1 MAANGPKRKIY
12 RGDVSENHPQQH
24 EALTDVSGILPGN
37 LLAVNG
43 DGEFVNHGTQGYVY
57 VANAPPCMDPLTY
70 VYEAGET
77 GFGYV
82 PRSRDVYLM
91 RAVAGLTFAKD
102 APLYSN
108 GAGKI
113 TTTVGSNTLVGYAHF
128 AQTSATALN
137 DLIDVRIK

>member
-1 MAANGPKRKIY
+1 MALNGPKRKIY
-12 RGDVSENHPQQH
+12 RGDVSENHPQQY
-24 EALTDVSGILPGN
+24 EALIDTSGVLPGN
-37 LLAVNG
+37 VLAVNAT
-43 DGEFVNHGTQGYVY
+43 DEFVNHSTQGYLY

-77 GFGYV
+77 GFGYI

-91 RAVAGLTFAKD
+91 RAVAGLTVAKD

-108 GAGKI
+108 GSGQVTA
-113 TTTVGSNTLVGYAHF
+113 TAGSNVLVGYSHF
-128 AQTSATALN
+128 AITEATALN